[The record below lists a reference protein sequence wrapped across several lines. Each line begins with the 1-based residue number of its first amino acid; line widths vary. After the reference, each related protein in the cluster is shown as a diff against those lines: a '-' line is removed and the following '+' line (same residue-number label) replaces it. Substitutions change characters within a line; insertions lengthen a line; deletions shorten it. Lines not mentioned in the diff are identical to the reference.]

1 MNFYEHHL
9 GDYMRCAAH
18 LSMLEHGAYRRL
30 LDVYYSTEC
39 PIPDAQAERLVCA
52 RSQDERDAVRVV
64 LSEFFTLED
73 GAWRHSR
80 CDEEIERYREKQDKA
95 RKSAEARWSRPTDS
109 GRNADAMRTHS
120 EGNAPTTHYPL
131 PTTQEEAKDDALTC
145 IANSPDG
152 EPATNVVPAD
162 ELEGR
167 RKRTVVA
174 CPVAR
179 IADLWD
185 EVLPELSSPV
195 LWTDARRAHVSSRW
209 REMAVHNGWK
219 TQDEG
224 IEWFRRTFV
233 AIRGSPFLM
242 GKTPPREKGKRP
254 FKLTLDWMFGPQNFV
269 KIVEG
274 RYHAQG

>member
-1 MNFYEHHL
+1 MPNDPKWRTIARVSGQRI
-9 GDYMRCAAH
+9 GDVM
-18 LSMLEHGAYRRL
+18 S
-30 LDVYYSTEC
+30 VY
-39 PIPDAQAERLVCA
+39 IHVLVCA
-52 RSQDERDAVRVV
+52 SNATERGRTQSLVCEDVATALDLETSQVEAILGAMQGRVLDGDAVRGWPKRQPMR
-64 LSEFFTLED
+64 ED
-73 GAWRHSR
+73 GAAERAKAWR
-80 CDEEIERYREKQDKA
+80 ERNKEALRTQANASE
-95 RKSAEARWSRPTDS
+95 RKRTLDTDTDTDTDTEEAR
-109 GRNADAMRTHS
+109 
-120 EGNAPTTHYPL
+120 
-131 PTTQEEAKDDALTC
+131 AKDY

-195 LWTDARRAHVSSRW
+195 LWTDARKTHVSSRW
-209 REMAVHNGWK
+209 REMAVHHGWK
-219 TQDEG
+219 SQDEG
-224 IEWFRRTFV
+224 IDWFRRTFV